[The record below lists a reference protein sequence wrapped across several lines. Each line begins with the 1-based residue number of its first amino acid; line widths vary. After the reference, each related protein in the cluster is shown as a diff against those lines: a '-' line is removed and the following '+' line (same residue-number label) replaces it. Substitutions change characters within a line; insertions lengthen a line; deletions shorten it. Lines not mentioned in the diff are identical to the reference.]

1 MPRQEWGGIEPM
13 GEVFLLTFLFIGL
26 VRVGDYPDMWIAF
39 HCQRVTWRFLTRR
52 DRHKRSLAKLAGYLL
67 RGSANIAFTSASP
80 TPAASATRARSSP
93 IVFSPAASTNPCLAL
108 NRSPGSPATSPARP
122 PEPPSSPQVLH
133 PQHWRNPGYAIT
145 NSRSAAF
152 GTEHRE
158 TFPRNCCHR
167 H

>member
-1 MPRQEWGGIEPM
+1 MKSASVLPVCTSPSGRKA
-13 GEVFLLTFLFIGL
+13 
-26 VRVGDYPDMWIAF
+26 DYTAMWLAF

-52 DRHKRSLAKLAGYLL
+52 DRHQRSLAKLAGYLL
-67 RGSANIAFTSASP
+67 RGSASIAFTSASP

-93 IVFSPAASTNPCLAL
+93 IVFSQAASTNPCLAL
-108 NRSPGSPATSPARP
+108 NRSPGSPASSSSSTSRA
-122 PEPPSSPQVLH
+122 PSSPQVPH